1 MSFWTLHLNK
11 KIRAGKDHREGS
23 VEDAPNTSLSKQ
35 PSGTQQPRENA
46 AKGNAP
52 EVFRITNGVGRGIEI
67 DAQYGK

>member
-1 MSFWTLHLNK
+1 M
-11 KIRAGKDHREGS
+11 
-23 VEDAPNTSLSKQ
+23 EDAPNTSLSKQ

-52 EVFRITNGVGRGIEI
+52 EVFRITNGAGRGIEI